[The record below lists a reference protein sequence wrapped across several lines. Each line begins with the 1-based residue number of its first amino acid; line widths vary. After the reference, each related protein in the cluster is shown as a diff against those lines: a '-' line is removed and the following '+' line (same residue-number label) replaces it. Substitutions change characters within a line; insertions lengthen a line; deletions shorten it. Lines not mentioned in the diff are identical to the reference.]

1 MNAQRSAQ
9 TLVNS
14 LAYTPHVLSASDHA
28 VMVQMRAMIEPGKGH
43 LRGIEA
49 RPIFDEIIGSTVA
62 PEGVTYRHD
71 QVGGLSGWW
80 CEPADAP
87 ADKVVL
93 HLHGGWFN
101 WGSAKAFRHLVGH
114 IAREAGI
121 KAFVPDYALAPEHPF
136 PSAVADARTCLD
148 ALLGLGMR
156 AVAVTGDSAGG
167 NLALTLVSLA
177 SSNPSIV
184 GAVVLSPV
192 TDLTL
197 SGESWESRA
206 DADPI
211 FVREQAQSLVAAYL
225 GNTDPA
231 DPIASPLFGNLNGLP
246 PIRVH
251 VGNDEVLRD
260 DSVHYVERALAA
272 HVDARLDV
280 WEGMIHGFLGQVGR
294 LEAADHAL
302 KAIGAFLAE
311 RFATA

>member
-1 MNAQRSAQ
+1 MNAQRSTQ
-9 TLVNS
+9 TLVKS
-14 LAYTPHVLSASDHA
+14 FEYTTHVLSLRDQT
-28 VMVQMRAMIEPGKGH
+28 VMAQIRAMIEPSKGH
-43 LRGIEA
+43 LRGTDA
-49 RPIFDEIIGSTVA
+49 RPIFDEIIGSMIA

-71 QVGGLSGWW
+71 RVGGISGWW
-80 CEPADAP
+80 CEPAGAP
-87 ADKVVL
+87 ADKAVL

-114 IAREAGI
+114 VAREAGI

-136 PSAVADARTCLD
+136 PHAVADARTCLD
-148 ALLGLGMR
+148 ALFGLGMR

-167 NLALTLVSLA
+167 NLALALLSATSG
-177 SSNPSIV
+177 NPSIV

-197 SGESWESRA
+197 SGDSWESRA
-206 DADPI
+206 NADPI
-211 FVREQAQSLVAAYL
+211 FVREQAQSLIAAYL
-225 GNTDPA
+225 GNTNPA
-231 DPIASPLFGNLNGLP
+231 DPIASPLFGDLSGLP
-246 PIRVH
+246 PIRIH

-260 DSVHYVERALAA
+260 DSVRYVERALAA
-272 HVDARLDV
+272 NVDATLDV
-280 WEGMIHGFLGQVGR
+280 WEGMIHGFLGNVGR